1 MITLFLSALLASVPS
16 TGNISAQADTV
27 NRYVIDGEP
36 VSNFNGTQLAGKS
49 IASYD
54 IVTSKEKDKVVIN
67 HIIYLDTSAKPVN
80 DVSGFSGDGTEDHYV
95 DMTKTTSMSD
105 SVITITIDERI
116 LGGLPAK
123 RIKRKGMEIVIHHPL
138 YPCIPAKRLKI
149 KGMEIYNPSPIGLPT
164 ELSELMLVIDGEKV
178 TKEEFQKLKPSD
190 IKSMTILRGEPA
202 VKLWGPEAAN
212 GGVEVNTNKK

>member
-67 HIIYLDTSAKPVN
+67 HIIHLDTSAKPVN

-105 SVITITIDERI
+105 SVITITIDGRI

-123 RIKRKGMEIVIHHPL
+123 RIKR
-138 YPCIPAKRLKI
+138 

-178 TKEEFQKLKPSD
+178 TMEEFQKLKPTD
-190 IKSMTILRGEPA
+190 IKSITVLKGEPA
-202 VKLWGPEAAN
+202 AKLWGTEAVN
-212 GGVEVNTNKK
+212 GVIEVNTNKK

>member
-67 HIIYLDTSAKPVN
+67 HIIHLDTSAKPVN

-105 SVITITIDERI
+105 SVITITIDGTI

-123 RIKRKGMEIVIHHPL
+123 RIKRKGI
-138 YPCIPAKRLKI
+138 
-149 KGMEIYNPSPIGLPT
+149 EIYNPSPIGLPT

-178 TKEEFQKLKPSD
+178 TMEEFQKLKPTD
-190 IKSMTILRGEPA
+190 IKSITVLKGEPA
-202 VKLWGPEAAN
+202 TKLWGTEAVN
-212 GGVEVNTNKK
+212 GVIEVNTNKK

>member
-49 IASYD
+49 IASYG

-67 HIIYLDTSAKPVN
+67 HIIHLDTSAKPVN

-105 SVITITIDERI
+105 SVITITIDGRI

-123 RIKRKGMEIVIHHPL
+123 RIKRKGI
-138 YPCIPAKRLKI
+138 
-149 KGMEIYNPSPIGLPT
+149 EIYNPSPIGLPT

-178 TKEEFQKLKPSD
+178 TMEEFQKLKPTD
-190 IKSMTILRGEPA
+190 IKSITVLKGEPA
-202 VKLWGPEAAN
+202 AKLWGTEAVN
-212 GGVEVNTNKK
+212 GVIEVNTNKK

>member
-16 TGNISAQADTV
+16 TGNITAQADTV
-27 NRYVIDGEP
+27 NRYVIDGEH
-36 VSNFNGTQLAGKS
+36 VSNFDGTQLAGKS

-54 IVTSKEKDKVVIN
+54 IVTSQEKDKVVIN
-67 HIIYLDTSAKPVN
+67 HIIHLDTSAKSVN

-105 SVITITIDERI
+105 SVITITIDGTI

-123 RIKRKGMEIVIHHPL
+123 RIKRKGI
-138 YPCIPAKRLKI
+138 
-149 KGMEIYNPSPIGLPT
+149 EIYNPSLIGLPT
-164 ELSELMLVIDGEKV
+164 EPSELMLVIDGEKV

-190 IKSMTILRGEPA
+190 IKSMTILKGEPA

-212 GGVEVNTNKK
+212 GVVEVNTNKK

>member
-16 TGNISAQADTV
+16 TGNITAQADTV

-105 SVITITIDERI
+105 SVITITIDGRI

-138 YPCIPAKRLKI
+138 YPCIPAKRIKR
-149 KGMEIYNPSPIGLPT
+149 KGMEIYNQ
-164 ELSELMLVIDGEKV
+164 LSELMLVIDGEKV

-190 IKSMTILRGEPA
+190 IKSMTILKGEPA

-212 GGVEVNTNKK
+212 GVVEVNTNKK

>member
-67 HIIYLDTSAKPVN
+67 HIIHLDTSAKPVN

-105 SVITITIDERI
+105 SVITITIDGTI

-123 RIKRKGMEIVIHHPL
+123 RIKR
-138 YPCIPAKRLKI
+138 

-178 TKEEFQKLKPSD
+178 TMEEFQKLKPTD
-190 IKSMTILRGEPA
+190 IKSITVLKGEPA
-202 VKLWGPEAAN
+202 AKLWGTEAVN
-212 GGVEVNTNKK
+212 GVIEVNTNKK

>member
-67 HIIYLDTSAKPVN
+67 HIIHLDTSAKPVN

-105 SVITITIDERI
+105 SVITITIDGTI

-123 RIKRKGMEIVIHHPL
+123 RIKRKGI
-138 YPCIPAKRLKI
+138 
-149 KGMEIYNPSPIGLPT
+149 EIYNPSPIGLPT

-178 TKEEFQKLKPSD
+178 TMEEFQKLKPTD
-190 IKSMTILRGEPA
+190 IKSITVLKGEPA
-202 VKLWGPEAAN
+202 AKLWGTEAVN
-212 GGVEVNTNKK
+212 GVIEVNTNKK

>member
-49 IASYD
+49 IVSYD

-67 HIIYLDTSAKPVN
+67 HIIHLDTSAKPVN

-95 DMTKTTSMSD
+95 EMTKTTSMSD
-105 SVITITIDERI
+105 SVITITIDGTI

-123 RIKRKGMEIVIHHPL
+123 RIKRKGI
-138 YPCIPAKRLKI
+138 
-149 KGMEIYNPSPIGLPT
+149 EIYNPSPIGLPT

-178 TKEEFQKLKPSD
+178 TMEEFQKLKPTD
-190 IKSMTILRGEPA
+190 IKSITVLKGEPA
-202 VKLWGPEAAN
+202 AKRWGTEAVN
-212 GGVEVNTNKK
+212 GVIEVNTNKK

>member
-67 HIIYLDTSAKPVN
+67 HIIHLDTSAKPVN

-95 DMTKTTSMSD
+95 DITKTTSMSD
-105 SVITITIDERI
+105 SVITITIDGRI

-123 RIKRKGMEIVIHHPL
+123 RLKR
-138 YPCIPAKRLKI
+138 

-178 TKEEFQKLKPSD
+178 TMEEFQKLKPTD
-190 IKSMTILRGEPA
+190 IKSITVLKGEPA
-202 VKLWGPEAAN
+202 AELWGTEAVN
-212 GGVEVNTNKK
+212 GVIEVNTNKK

>member
-67 HIIYLDTSAKPVN
+67 HIIHLDTSAKPVN

-105 SVITITIDERI
+105 SVITITIDGRI

-123 RIKRKGMEIVIHHPL
+123 RIKRKGIEIN
-138 YPCIPAKRLKI
+138 
-149 KGMEIYNPSPIGLPT
+149 NPSPIGLPT

-178 TKEEFQKLKPSD
+178 TMEEFQKLKPTD
-190 IKSMTILRGEPA
+190 IKSITVLKGEPA
-202 VKLWGPEAAN
+202 AKLWGTEAVN
-212 GGVEVNTNKK
+212 GVIEVNTNKK

>member
-67 HIIYLDTSAKPVN
+67 HIIHLDTSAKPVN

-105 SVITITIDERI
+105 SVITITIDGTI

-123 RIKRKGMEIVIHHPL
+123 RIKRKGI
-138 YPCIPAKRLKI
+138 
-149 KGMEIYNPSPIGLPT
+149 EIYNPSPIGLPT

-178 TKEEFQKLKPSD
+178 TMEEFQKLKPTD
-190 IKSMTILRGEPA
+190 IKSITVLKGEPA
-202 VKLWGPEAAN
+202 AKLWGTKAVN
-212 GGVEVNTNKK
+212 GVIEVNTNKK

>member
-49 IASYD
+49 IVSYD

-67 HIIYLDTSAKPVN
+67 HIIHLDTSAKPVN

-105 SVITITIDERI
+105 SVITITIDGTI

-123 RIKRKGMEIVIHHPL
+123 RIKRKGI
-138 YPCIPAKRLKI
+138 
-149 KGMEIYNPSPIGLPT
+149 EIYNPSPIGLPT

-178 TKEEFQKLKPSD
+178 TMEEFQKLKPTD
-190 IKSMTILRGEPA
+190 IKSITVLKGEPA
-202 VKLWGPEAAN
+202 AKRWGTEAVN
-212 GGVEVNTNKK
+212 GVIEVNTNKK

>member
-67 HIIYLDTSAKPVN
+67 HIIHLDTSAKPVN

-105 SVITITIDERI
+105 SVITITIDGTI

-123 RIKRKGMEIVIHHPL
+123 RLKR
-138 YPCIPAKRLKI
+138 

-178 TKEEFQKLKPSD
+178 TMEEFQKLKPTD
-190 IKSMTILRGEPA
+190 IKSITVLKGEPA
-202 VKLWGPEAAN
+202 AKLWGTEAVN
-212 GGVEVNTNKK
+212 GVIEVNTNKK